1 MEPFCINKYPAGA
14 PIVNATFLTENA
26 LSSEHQQEDLMASP
40 IKRHHPGGSLSRLVE
55 FGALVFVSG
64 TTADNTSASCKVQTE
79 EVLKKIDRYLAEAGS
94 DKSKILWCNVWLTDI
109 REKDQMDA
117 AWQAWVDPDNKPAR
131 ATVESRL
138 GTPDI
143 RVEIMMICAK

>member
-1 MEPFCINKYPAGA
+1 M
-14 PIVNATFLTENA
+14 
-26 LSSEHQQEDLMASP
+26 SEA

-55 FGALVFVSG
+55 CGNLVFVAG
-64 TTADNTSASCKVQTE
+64 TTADDKAASCKGQTE
-79 EVLKKIDRYLAEAGS
+79 EVLRKIDKLLADAGS
-94 DKSKILWCNVWLTDI
+94 SKSRILWCNVWVNDM

-138 GTPDI
+138 GSPDT
-143 RVEIMMICAK
+143 RVEIMMIAAKG